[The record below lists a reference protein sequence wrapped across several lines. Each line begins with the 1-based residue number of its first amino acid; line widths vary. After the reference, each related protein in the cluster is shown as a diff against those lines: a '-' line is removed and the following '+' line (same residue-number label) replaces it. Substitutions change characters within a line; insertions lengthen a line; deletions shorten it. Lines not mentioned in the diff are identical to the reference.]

1 MNIRNRRR
9 IRELPLFVQP
19 GYRLSWNG
27 VEHLSTAELLA
38 LVLQAGDGMDL
49 AADLLTHFGSLEAVR
64 KATLAELETVAGIG
78 PTRAA
83 AITSAL
89 ELGRRLCQPLP
100 EQPQVRSPQDAMDLL
115 QEMGW
120 LEQEEL
126 RVLLLDTKCRV
137 QRMVTVYVGNVGCA
151 VIRIAELFREAIRDQ
166 SVAVILAH
174 NHPSG
179 DPTPSPEDVNVTR
192 RIIEAGK
199 LLDIEVLDHLVI
211 SRERWVSL
219 KERGLLNM

>member
-1 MNIRNRRR
+1 MNVRNRRR

-27 VEHLSTAELLA
+27 AEYLSTAELLA
-38 LVLQAGDGMDL
+38 LLLQAGDGVDL
-49 AADLLTHFGSLEAVR
+49 AADLLTHFGSLEALR
-64 KATLAELETVAGIG
+64 KATLRELEAVAGIG

-83 AITSAL
+83 AITAAL
-89 ELGRRLCQPLP
+89 ELGRRLCQPRP
-100 EQPQVRSPQDAMDLL
+100 EQPQVRSPQDAVELL

-137 QRMVTVYVGNVGCA
+137 LRIVTIYVGNVSCA
-151 VIRIAELFREAIRDQ
+151 VVRIAELFREAIRDQ

-211 SRERWVSL
+211 GRERWVSL
-219 KERGLLNM
+219 KERGLLK